1 VARRAARRGTILARL
16 GWPIEIIADPTSPVR
31 LTGFDPM
38 NSERLSAS
46 EVLHTRYLALK
57 NESATVDV
65 FDGQALTSGTGTHPL
80 FEGVV
85 RVQLTGLASPPS
97 VRRERDTITIEATGL
112 TVTATNSRLAE
123 DGEKMTL
130 YLAG

>member
-1 VARRAARRGTILARL
+1 
-16 GWPIEIIADPTSPVR
+16 
-31 LTGFDPM
+31 M

-97 VRRERDTITIEATGL
+97 VRREQNTIGLVATGT
-112 TVTATNSRLAE
+112 TVTAKNGQLDE
-123 DGEKMTL
+123 DGQHFTL
-130 YLAG
+130 YLAE